1 MSASRLALA
10 AMLAAVPAVLSLA
23 TPAFAQQAAVGKLE
37 CDVSSG
43 VGFFVV
49 EKQTMKCVFTPQ
61 NGGPKDYYTGK
72 IAEYGLAFGE
82 VKQGVLIWGVIT
94 ATNITPNPGTL
105 AGDYAG
111 AGADVAI
118 FKGLG
123 ANVLVGGGDKSIA
136 LQPFSVEGESGYNF
150 AAGVTTMSLAVAPA
164 PAQ

>member
-1 MSASRLALA
+1 MSASRFALA
-10 AMLAAVPAVLSLA
+10 AALVVAPLVLAAA
-23 TPAFAQQAAVGKLE
+23 TPALAQQAAVGKLE

-61 NGGPKDYYTGK
+61 DGSAKDYYTGK
-72 IAEYGLAFGE
+72 IAEYGLALGE

-94 ATNITPNPGTL
+94 ATNTVPGPGTL
-105 AGDYAG
+105 AGDFAG

-118 FKGLG
+118 VKGLG
-123 ANVLVGGGDKSIA
+123 ANVLVGGNDKSIA
-136 LQPFSVEGESGYNF
+136 LQPFAVEGEQGFNL
-150 AAGVTTMSLAVAPA
+150 AAGVTTVTLASAPA